1 MTSAHFANALDKLIA
16 SIRLEAEKEFAE
28 NYSMNVRQDAI
39 CPEESIAMALRD
51 GVAIGVLNILGGVR
65 SAHVAFKILEEVNT
79 RPDVLAARQPEVF
92 PSPAQV
98 RSKGSLDLAA

>member
-28 NYSMNVRQDAI
+28 NHSMNVRQDAI

-51 GVAIGVLNILGGVR
+51 GVAIGILNILGGVR

-98 RSKGSLDLAA
+98 RSKGRLDLAA

>member
-16 SIRLEAEKEFAE
+16 SIRLEAEKEFTE
-28 NYSMNVRQDAI
+28 NQSMNVRQAI
-39 CPEESIAMALRD
+39 CPDESIAMALRD
-51 GVAIGVLNILGGVR
+51 GVAIGIMNVLGGVR

-98 RSKGSLDLAA
+98 RSKGRLDLAA

>member
-16 SIRLEAEKEFAE
+16 SIRLEAEKQFVE
-28 NYSMNVRQDAI
+28 NQSMNVPQGAI
-39 CPEESIAMALRD
+39 CPDELIAMTLRD
-51 GVAIGVLNILGGVR
+51 GVALGIMNVLGGVR
-65 SAHVAFKILEEVNT
+65 SAHVAFKIIEEVNT

-98 RSKGSLDLAA
+98 RSKGRLDLAA